1 MFWLSIQFYSLDL
14 VLHERNTGLTSALL
28 FAVLF
33 GFLLIGLA
41 RLSYPNLFS
50 LLLKNFIRM
59 KPIDNSFG
67 EDIKISIGTS
77 LLLNINFVFSLG
89 LSLFLLAKSQ
99 IEISIAIL
107 IAAGGSLTYFA
118 INQIGFR
125 IVSLI
130 SGESKLIDNLSFI
143 SSSLLNFGGVFL
155 LILALVWSLNP
166 ELTLILSWIL
176 IIFLVVFYIIRI
188 FKGLNITFRQKI
200 SWYYLILY
208 LCTIEILPV
217 LVVSRIIWLEF
228 Q

>member
-1 MFWLSIQFYSLDL
+1 MFWLFIQFYSLDL

-77 LLLNINFVFSLG
+77 LLLNINFIFSLG
-89 LSLFLLAKSQ
+89 LSLFLLAKNQ
-99 IEISIAIL
+99 IELSIAIL

-125 IVSLI
+125 IVSLV

>member
-1 MFWLSIQFYSLDL
+1 MFNLSVQFLSLDL
-14 VLHERNTGLTSALL
+14 ALQERNTGMTSSLL

-50 LLLKNFIRM
+50 MLFKNFIRV

-67 EDIKISIGTS
+67 EEVKISLGTS
-77 LLLNINFVFSLG
+77 MLLNFNFIFSLG
-89 LSLFLLAKSQ
+89 LTLFLLAKNQ
-99 IEISIAIL
+99 LEIGLALS
-107 IAAGGSLTYFA
+107 IAAGGAITYFA
-118 INQIGFR
+118 INQLGFR
-125 IVSLI
+125 LVSFVF
-130 SGESKLIDNLSFI
+130 GESKLIDNLSFI

-155 LILALVWSLNP
+155 LVLGLIWSLNP
-166 ELTLILSWIL
+166 EFSQVLSLVLIC
-176 IIFLVVFYIIRI
+176 FLGVFYIIRI

-208 LCTIEILPV
+208 LCTVEILPV
-217 LVVSRIIWLEF
+217 LIVSRIIWLKF

>member
-1 MFWLSIQFYSLDL
+1 MFWLSVQFLTLDI
-14 VLHERNTGLTSALL
+14 VLQERNTGMTSALL

-41 RLSYPNLFS
+41 RLSYPNLFGI
-50 LLLKNFIRM
+50 LLKNFIRM

-77 LLLNINFVFSLG
+77 LLLNVNFVFSLG
-89 LSLFLLAKSQ
+89 LTLFLLAKNQ
-99 IEISIAIL
+99 LDLGIALL
-107 IAAGGSLTYFA
+107 IAGGGALTYFA

-125 IVSLI
+125 IVSLV

-143 SSSLLNFGGVFL
+143 SSSLLNFGGIFL
-155 LILALVWSLNP
+155 LILALIWSLNP
-166 ELTLILSWIL
+166 DLTLILSWIL
-176 IIFLVVFYIIRI
+176 IAFLVIFYIIRI

-208 LCTIEILPV
+208 LCTVEILPV
-217 LVVSRIIWLEF
+217 LVVSRIIWLKF

>member
-77 LLLNINFVFSLG
+77 LLLNINFIFSLG
-89 LSLFLLAKSQ
+89 LSLFLLAKNQ
-99 IEISIAIL
+99 IELSIAIL

-125 IVSLI
+125 IVSLV